1 MFNVTVIIIAA
12 CNRLKALLMPP
23 AHIAKLEGS
32 LARGARGGWRGE
44 GGDALKQLQHAE
56 EKHGWGGGT
65 HTEAL
70 WT

>member
-1 MFNVTVIIIAA
+1 
-12 CNRLKALLMPP
+12 MPP